1 MIGFDVAS
9 DPPSTRSASLPFL
22 SSPLAD
28 GKGTFVKARSLLM
41 LIALAL
47 TSTSAPAQ
55 QLTTPPSSVTQAP
68 RPVTTPTAAPP
79 PGSATPFLGGVPT
92 GTATSEPLKLTV
104 IDAIL
109 RALDH
114 NLGVLTAEEALGR
127 ARGAR
132 WIALSEM
139 LPNVGGRVSETRQ
152 KINLAAFG
160 FGTGSGP
167 SFPGIPDLVGPFN
180 VFDARL
186 SVSQP
191 VFDLEA
197 INDARSESHSVAA
210 ARLSRQSARNFV
222 IHVAGN
228 TFVQALAASARVDAA
243 RAQLETADALYRQAV
258 NLRQSGMIAGVDVL
272 RAQVQLS
279 AQQQRVTTTVNDFEK
294 VKLTLSRLI
303 GLPLG
308 QQITLD
314 GSLPDLPSPTMT
326 REEAVERAYQT
337 RPDYQAA
344 LARVRAAEATRAA
357 IVGSA
362 LPSVRVN
369 ADVGDIGLS
378 VGDAKTTYTLVGA
391 VNVPIFTGGRTHGRL
406 LQADADIRTRR
417 SEAEDLKA
425 SIYYE
430 VQAAYLDLD
439 ATAEQLR
446 VATTARELAAQQ
458 LTQTRDRFA
467 AGVASNV
474 EVVQAQEAVAL
485 AAEQFISAQYGY
497 TLAKGAVI
505 RGVGSSE
512 ESLRQ
517 LIGGGR

>member
-1 MIGFDVAS
+1 
-9 DPPSTRSASLPFL
+9 L
-22 SSPLAD
+22 
-28 GKGTFVKARSLLM
+28 
-41 LIALAL
+41 LIALSL
-47 TSTSAPAQ
+47 TAAPGEAQ
-55 QLTTPPSSVTQAP
+55 QLTTLPATPTQTS
-68 RPVTTPTAAPP
+68 RPATPGTTSPATTPTTTA
-79 PGSATPFLGGVPT
+79 GGTSPFLGGVPT
-92 GTATSEPLKLTV
+92 GTVTSEPLKLTA

-114 NLGVLTAEEALGR
+114 NLGVLAAEEALGR

-132 WIALSEM
+132 WIALSDM
-139 LPNVGGRVSETRQ
+139 LPNVSGRLSESRQ

-160 FGTGSGP
+160 FGSGP
-167 SFPGIPDLVGPFN
+167 GAAAFPGVPDVVGPFN

-186 SVSQP
+186 SISQA

-197 INDARSESHSVAA
+197 INDARSESHELDA
-210 ARLSRQSARNFV
+210 ARLSRQNARNFV

-228 TFVQALAASARVDAA
+228 LFVQTLAASARVDAA
-243 RAQLETADALYRQAV
+243 RAQLETANTLYQQAQS
-258 NLRQSGMIAGVDVL
+258 LRESGMIAGVDVL

-279 AQQQRVTTTVNDFEK
+279 AQQQRATVATNEFEK
-294 VKLTLSRLI
+294 LKLGLARVI

-308 QQITLD
+308 QKFVLD
-314 GSLPDLPSPTMT
+314 GNLPDLPTTVMT
-326 REEAVERAYQT
+326 QEEAVTRAYQS
-337 RPDYQAA
+337 RSDYQAA

-357 IVGSA
+357 VVGSA

-369 ADVGDIGLS
+369 ADVGEIGLTAS
-378 VGDAKTTYTLVGA
+378 DAKTTYTLVGA
-391 VNVPIFTGGRTHGRL
+391 LNVPIFTGNKTHGRL
-406 LQADADIRTRR
+406 LQADADIRARR

-430 VQAAYLDLD
+430 VQTAYLDLE

-446 VATTARELAAQQ
+446 VATTARELAARQ

-485 AAEQFISAQYGY
+485 ADEQFISAQYGF
-497 TLAKGAVI
+497 TLAKGALI

-512 ESLRQ
+512 EALRQ
-517 LIGGGR
+517 LVGGVR